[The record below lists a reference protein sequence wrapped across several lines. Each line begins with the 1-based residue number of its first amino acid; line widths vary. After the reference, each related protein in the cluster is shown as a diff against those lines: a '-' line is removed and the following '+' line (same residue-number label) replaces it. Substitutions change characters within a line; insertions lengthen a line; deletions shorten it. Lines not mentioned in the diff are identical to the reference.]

1 MIEEAAKDANL
12 KRFLQDLSPN
22 IISGMIMF
30 LDAMDSGE
38 YLIEVV
44 RLFNLLA
51 KHCTAA
57 FSAKFQV

>member
-1 MIEEAAKDANL
+1 MIEEAVKDTNL

-22 IISGMIMF
+22 IINGMVIF
-30 LDAMDSGE
+30 LDSMDSAD
-38 YLIEVV
+38 YLVEVV

-57 FSAKFQV
+57 FSARFQV